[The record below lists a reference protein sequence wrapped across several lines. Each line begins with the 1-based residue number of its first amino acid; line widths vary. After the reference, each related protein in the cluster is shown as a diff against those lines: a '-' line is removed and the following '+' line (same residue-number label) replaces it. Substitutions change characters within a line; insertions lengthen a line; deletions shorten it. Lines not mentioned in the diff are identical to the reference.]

1 MLLLAACRCVIVLL
15 ACLSLNL
22 LRNLLLDLE
31 FFENYISS
39 LHYALLQ
46 MGGFRRMGPMTLQQR
61 DYMFGLPHNHVTRD
75 LHAVSLSL

>member
-1 MLLLAACRCVIVLL
+1 MLLLAASGCIIMLS
-15 ACLSLNL
+15 ACLPLHL

-75 LHAVSLSL
+75 LHAVSL

>member
-22 LRNLLLDLE
+22 LLNLLLDLE
-31 FFENYISS
+31 FLENYIFS

-46 MGGFRRMGPMTLQQR
+46 MGGFRRMVPMTLQQR
-61 DYMFGLPHNHVTRD
+61 DYIFGLPHNHVTRD
-75 LHAVSLSL
+75 LHPVSLSP